1 MKRKT
6 KVDPIDTLLD
16 AGDAMMKAVP
26 EGYKALLV
34 FVDEKG
40 QAHMTNSCCDACG
53 QKMAQAAFERY
64 SQDLF
69 GSPEQASLLLLQA
82 MSASGKL
89 H

>member
-1 MKRKT
+1 VKRKT
-6 KVDPIDTLLD
+6 KVDPIDKLMD

-26 EGYKALLV
+26 EGYRALLV

-40 QAHMTNSCCDACG
+40 QAHMTHSCCDACG

-69 GSPEQASLLLLQA
+69 GSPEQASLLLLRA
-82 MSASGKL
+82 MAGTI